1 MVTDSTLAPS
11 AHIPT
16 RRSFLAAAPV
26 AAVALAVP
34 AATLCATSGDAHI
47 IAAWDRRVAAYRSY
61 NSPPVPDVDDDGADA
76 NFWPVIDQCDTV
88 IHAATAAT
96 PLGVEIQIW
105 VGLHN
110 SAAWRSAEENA
121 FLARDLAYM
130 EQNETSFDWDVL
142 PVIAAIRSLRA
153 MGSR

>member
-1 MVTDSTLAPS
+1 MTMTTTVS
-11 AHIPT
+11 PT
-16 RRSFLAAAPV
+16 RRDILKAAPV
-26 AAVALAVP
+26 AAVAIAASAAAFPP
-34 AATLCATSGDAHI
+34 AHGDAAI
-47 IAAWDRRVAAYRSY
+47 IAAWERRVAAYRTY
-61 NSPPVPDVDDDGADA
+61 NGSPMNDEEAETA
-76 NFWPVIDQCDTV
+76 FWPVIDACDKV

-110 SAAWRSAEENA
+110 SAAWGSAEENA

-130 EQNETSFDWDVL
+130 EQNEARFDWDVL

>member
-1 MVTDSTLAPS
+1 MTTTVS
-11 AHIPT
+11 PT
-16 RRSFLAAAPV
+16 RRDILKAAPM
-26 AAVALAVP
+26 AAVAIAAP
-34 AATLCATSGDAHI
+34 AAAFAPGDAAI
-47 IAAWDRRVAAYRSY
+47 ISAWERRVAAYHTY
-61 NSPPVPDVDDDGADA
+61 NGSPMNDEEAETA
-76 NFWPVIDQCDTV
+76 FWPVIDQCDKV

-110 SAAWRSAEENA
+110 SAAWGSVEENA

-130 EQNETSFDWDVL
+130 EQNEVSFDWDVL

>member
-1 MVTDSTLAPS
+1 MAGSANSTLAPS
-11 AHIPT
+11 AHTPT
-16 RRSFLAAAPV
+16 RRGFLKAAPI

-34 AATLCATSGDAHI
+34 AAALAATPGDARI
-47 IAAWDRRVAAYRSY
+47 VAAWKRRVAAYHTY
-61 NSPPVPDVDDDGADA
+61 NGSPMNDEEAETA
-76 NFWPVIDQCDTV
+76 FWPVIDHCDKV

-110 SAAWRSAEENA
+110 SAGWGSVEENA
-121 FLARDLAYM
+121 FLARDLAFM
-130 EQNETSFDWDVL
+130 EQHQSTFDWNVL